1 MKIVLLGYMASGK
14 STIGSAL
21 SKKLYMNF
29 IDLDAYISKQENST
43 IPEIFKLKGEI
54 YFRQIESKYLKE
66 ILNLQEDFVL
76 SLGGGT
82 PCYANNMDLILNSK
96 AKSIYINV
104 KLPTLVARIIQ
115 EKSNRPLVANLD
127 DEKITEFVAKHL
139 FERRFYYEQA
149 ELHLN
154 TNDKVI
160 EEIVSEI
167 RMALY

>member
-1 MKIVLLGYMASGK
+1 MASGK